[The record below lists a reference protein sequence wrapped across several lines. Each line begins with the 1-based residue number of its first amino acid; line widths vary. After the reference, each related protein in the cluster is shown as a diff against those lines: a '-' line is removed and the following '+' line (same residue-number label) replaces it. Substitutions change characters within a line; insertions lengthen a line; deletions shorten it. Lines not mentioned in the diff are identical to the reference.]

1 MILDLDIGN
10 SGISWLLATEAGI
23 ETNIEKTAI
32 EAGIEAAIEKN
43 GRANTFAEL
52 KNQVNS
58 AASSAA
64 SKDAQLRRIR
74 IACVLR
80 DEKIKSQLL
89 QQIQDGI
96 IENTPDSVNNCENT
110 KNTQIDIAK
119 VVKEH
124 SGVTI
129 AYTEPHNLGVDRWLA
144 LLAAHHYVKQ
154 GIEQDVEQDAASSS
168 WLIID
173 AGTAVTVD
181 LMDKGKHLG
190 GMIIPGL
197 QLLRDSFYD
206 KTQIIPSNTSQPVED
221 EINKNS
227 NKEESK
233 KISKKISKKV
243 YWGTDTDSCLNI
255 GTRLAL
261 EAFIQQNLTNF
272 FATYPD
278 GGSRGRGKGRGR
290 VMFTGGYGDKLFK
303 QASKI
308 YRPGEQVYY
317 DSHLVC
323 RGLAHALP

>member
-10 SGISWLLATEAGI
+10 SGISWLLATEVGI
-23 ETNIEKTAI
+23 EKSAI
-32 EAGIEAAIEKN
+32 EAGIEKSAIEKS

-52 KNQVNS
+52 KSQVNS
-58 AASSAA
+58 AASSAV
-64 SKDAQLRRIR
+64 SKGAQLRRIR
-74 IACVLR
+74 ISCVLR

-89 QQIQDGI
+89 QQIQEGI
-96 IENTPDSVNNCENT
+96 IENAPGSV
-110 KNTQIDIAK
+110 QIDIAK
-119 VVKEH
+119 VVKQH

-129 AYTEPHNLGVDRWLA
+129 AYTKPQDLGVDRWLA
-144 LLAAHHYVKQ
+144 LLAAHHYVGQDIGQGIEQDVGQ
-154 GIEQDVEQDAASSS
+154 GIEQDVEQGAASSS

-190 GMIIPGL
+190 GLIIPGL

-206 KTQIIPSNTSQPVED
+206 KTQIISSHASQPAEVNMDIEMD
-221 EINKNS
+221 EHSSKKELS
-227 NKEESK
+227 EES
-233 KISKKISKKV
+233 SKEH
-243 YWGTDTDSCLNI
+243 WGSDTDSCLNI

-261 EAFIQQNLTNF
+261 EGFVQQNLTNF

-278 GGSRGRGKGRGR
+278 GKA
-290 VMFTGGYGDKLFK
+290 MFTGGYGNKLYK

-308 YRPGEQVYY
+308 YRPGEQIYY

>member
-1 MILDLDIGN
+1 MQLKPALKK
-10 SGISWLLATEAGI
+10 AG
-23 ETNIEKTAI
+23 I
-32 EAGIEAAIEKN
+32 EAGIEKS

-52 KNQVNS
+52 KKQVNS
-58 AASSAA
+58 AASSAV

-74 IACVLR
+74 ISCVLR

-89 QQIQDGI
+89 QQIQEGI
-96 IENTPDSVNNCENT
+96 IENTSGSVNNCE
-110 KNTQIDIAK
+110 NTQIDIAK
-119 VVKEH
+119 VVKQH

-129 AYTEPHNLGVDRWLA
+129 AYTKPHNLGVDRWLA
-144 LLAAHHYVKQ
+144 LLAAHHYVGQDIGQDVGQ
-154 GIEQDVEQDAASSS
+154 GIEQDVEQGAASSS

-206 KTQIIPSNTSQPVED
+206 KTQIIPSDTSQPVEA
-221 EINKNS
+221 KNDIEMNEAS
-227 NKEESK
+227 SKSGQKPKEFQKESQK
-233 KISKKISKKV
+233 ESQKISKKISKKI
-243 YWGTDTDSCLNI
+243 YWGSDTDSCLNI

-261 EAFIQQNLTNF
+261 EGFVQQNLTNF

-278 GGSRGRGKGRGR
+278 GKVIFS
-290 VMFTGGYGDKLFK
+290 GGYGNKLFQ

>member
-23 ETNIEKTAI
+23 GKS
-32 EAGIEAAIEKN
+32 GIEAAIEKS

-52 KNQVNS
+52 KSQVNS
-58 AASSAA
+58 AASSAV

-89 QQIQDGI
+89 QQIQEGI
-96 IENTPDSVNNCENT
+96 IENTSSNI
-110 KNTQIDIAK
+110 QIDIAK

-129 AYTEPHNLGVDRWLA
+129 AYTKPHNLGVDRWLA
-144 LLAAHHYVKQ
+144 LLAAHHYVGQNIGQDVGQ
-154 GIEQDVEQDAASSS
+154 GIEQDVERGAASSS

-197 QLLRDSFYD
+197 QLMRDSFYD
-206 KTQIIPSNTSQPVED
+206 KTQIIPSDTSQPVEA
-221 EINKNS
+221 KNDIEMNEDS
-227 NKEESK
+227 SKSEQKPKEYQKESQK
-233 KISKKISKKV
+233 ISQKISKKISKKI
-243 YWGTDTDSCLNI
+243 YWGSDTDSCLNI
-255 GTRLAL
+255 GTRLVL
-261 EAFIQQNLTNF
+261 EGFVQQNLTNY

-278 GGSRGRGKGRGR
+278 GKGR
-290 VMFTGGYGDKLFK
+290 VIFTGGYGNKLFQ

-308 YRPGEQVYY
+308 YHPSEQIYY

>member
-10 SGISWLLATEAGI
+10 SGISWLLATEVGI
-23 ETNIEKTAI
+23 EES
-32 EAGIEAAIEKN
+32 GIEAAIEKS
-43 GRANTFAEL
+43 GRANNFAEL

-58 AASSAA
+58 AASSAV
-64 SKDAQLRRIR
+64 SKNAQLRRIR

-80 DEKIKSQLL
+80 DDKIKSQLL
-89 QQIQDGI
+89 QQIQEGI
-96 IENTPDSVNNCENT
+96 IENMPSSV
-110 KNTQIDIAK
+110 QLDVAK

-129 AYTEPHNLGVDRWLA
+129 AYTEAHNLGVDRWLA
-144 LLAAHHYVKQ
+144 LLAAHHYVGQ
-154 GIEQDVEQDAASSS
+154 DVGQDVGQNIEQDVEQGAASSS

-190 GMIIPGL
+190 GLIIPGL

-206 KTQIIPSNTSQPVED
+206 KTQIIPPHTSQPAED

-227 NKEESK
+227 SK
-233 KISKKISKKV
+233 KESGKE
-243 YWGTDTDSCLNI
+243 YWGSDTDSCLNI

-261 EAFIQQNLTNF
+261 EAFVQQNLTNF
-272 FATYPD
+272 FAAYPD
-278 GGSRGRGKGRGR
+278 GRGKGIGR
-290 VMFTGGYGDKLFK
+290 VMFTGGYGNKLFK

-317 DSHLVC
+317 DIHLVC

>member
-10 SGISWLLATEAGI
+10 SGISWLRTTEVGI
-23 ETNIEKTAI
+23 EKSAI
-32 EAGIEAAIEKN
+32 EAGIEKSAIEKS

-52 KNQVNS
+52 KSQVNS
-58 AASSAA
+58 EVSSAV

-74 IACVLR
+74 ISCVLR

-89 QQIQDGI
+89 QQIQEGI
-96 IENTPDSVNNCENT
+96 IENAPGSV
-110 KNTQIDIAK
+110 QIDIAK
-119 VVKEH
+119 VVKQH

-129 AYTEPHNLGVDRWLA
+129 AYAKPHNLGVDRWLA
-144 LLAAHHYVKQ
+144 LLAAHHYVGQGIEQDVGQGIEQDIGQ
-154 GIEQDVEQDAASSS
+154 GIEQDVEQGTASSS

-190 GMIIPGL
+190 GLIIPGL

-206 KTQIIPSNTSQPVED
+206 KTQIISSHASQPVEVKMD
-221 EINKNS
+221 IEMNEHS
-227 NKEESK
+227 NKKEFSEEFPK
-233 KISKKISKKV
+233 EH
-243 YWGTDTDSCLNI
+243 WGSDTDSCLNI
-255 GTRLAL
+255 GTHLAL
-261 EAFIQQNLTNF
+261 EGFVQQNLTNY

-278 GGSRGRGKGRGR
+278 GK
-290 VMFTGGYGDKLFK
+290 VMFTGGYGNKLYK

-308 YRPGEQVYY
+308 YRPSEQIYY